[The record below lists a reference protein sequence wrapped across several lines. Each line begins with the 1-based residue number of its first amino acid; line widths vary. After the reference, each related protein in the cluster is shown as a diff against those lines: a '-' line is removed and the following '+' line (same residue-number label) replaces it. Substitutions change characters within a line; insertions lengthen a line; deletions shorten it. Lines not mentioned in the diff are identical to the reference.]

1 VLYCSAL
8 RGRTLTGGGL
18 SFESSVAGER
28 HTRSI
33 FENCIEKN
41 FHVSNMK
48 RGPHRDFRP
57 RADAISRSTKK
68 VRAHRWIPWHH
79 RR

>member
-1 VLYCSAL
+1 MLYCSAL

-33 FENCIEKN
+33 FENCMVKN

-48 RGPHRDFRP
+48 AVRTR
-57 RADAISRSTKK
+57 IS
-68 VRAHRWIPWHH
+68 VRVRMQFQ
-79 RR
+79 RKR

>member
-1 VLYCSAL
+1 MLYCSAL

-48 RGPHRDFRP
+48 AVRTR
-57 RADAISRSTKK
+57 IS
-68 VRAHRWIPWHH
+68 VRVRMQFQ
-79 RR
+79 RKR